1 MTSNYREAKELK
13 DLAMTNQL
21 FIFEAITNQYLS
33 QYTYIKNHCHDL
45 GDIKLVT
52 LQFCQYSSRYDEF
65 MKGHILP
72 VFDYK
77 KSGGALMDLQVYHIH
92 FIVGLFGKPMDIQ
105 YYPHIE
111 QHIDTSGV
119 LILCYPH
126 FQCICIAA
134 KDNQIPS
141 FNIIQATKG
150 SLCIESPVSL
160 IHEVKLIK
168 NDGTSDIVYAG
179 HHHVMHEEW
188 QSFIKMY
195 QNHDLKECY
204 KMLEQSLIVS
214 QILTIARQ
222 KAGIIFPADH
232 IL

>member
-1 MTSNYREAKELK
+1 M
-13 DLAMTNQL
+13 
-21 FIFEAITNQYLS
+21 
-33 QYTYIKNHCHDL
+33 
-45 GDIKLVT
+45 
-52 LQFCQYSSRYDEF
+52 
-65 MKGHILP
+65 
-72 VFDYK
+72 
-77 KSGGALMDLQVYHIH
+77 
-92 FIVGLFGKPMDIQ
+92 
-105 YYPHIE
+105 
-111 QHIDTSGV
+111 
-119 LILCYPH
+119 CYPH

-141 FNIIQATKG
+141 FNIIQGTKG

-179 HHHVMHEEW
+179 HHHVMYEEW
-188 QSFIKMY
+188 KSFIKMY
-195 QNHDLKECY
+195 QNHDLKQCY

-222 KAGIIFPADH
+222 KAGIIFPADR